1 MKNIFILIIS
11 LFCFFAKSQSNS
23 SFQKKNEN
31 QNLLKWGDYYSINGQ
46 EEKAIRFYSQNE
58 NNLTANQRRLFSKF
72 LRNKGDLNRSAQVLK
87 PLLETKKVSV
97 IDYYNYASL
106 IPQKKKL
113 SDEYIE
119 KASKIKIESK
129 FKKNLKTSND

>member
-72 LRNKGDLNRSAQVLK
+72 LRNKGDLNRAAQVLK
-87 PLLETKKVSV
+87 PLLETKKSL
-97 IDYYNYASL
+97 SL
-106 IPQKKKL
+106 IIIIMHL
-113 SDEYIE
+113 
-119 KASKIKIESK
+119 
-129 FKKNLKTSND
+129 